1 MCVAIWIQQTLSE
14 LSSGKWTYLLPSIKV
29 NNGLKIKRK
38 KLGQISQ
45 PQKAHVHPLRDMCMQ
60 YENDQANAFWD
71 IIQKLNLS
79 SAIN

>member
-1 MCVAIWIQQTLSE
+1 M
-14 LSSGKWTYLLPSIKV
+14 
-29 NNGLKIKRK
+29 KRK
-38 KLGQISQ
+38 KEVKGHNH
-45 PQKAHVHPLRDMCMQ
+45 QKAHLHTLRDMCMQ